1 MGTPF
6 ASHANL
12 KASLLLK
19 IRTWIG
25 LKSIGILRRFFTDA
39 VIYQSKFVKSCWEE
53 LYPNISADEYII
65 YNGVDVDL
73 FNPEG
78 KKHKTNSEITLVS
91 VEGTQASPE
100 KNPAF
105 KFCQY
110 LYEQNYDVELLVFGR
125 SYKNSDKEWK
135 KFPFVKYMGFVQN
148 NELPRFL
155 RAGTAFFSTDIIAA
169 CLIV

>member
-1 MGTPF
+1 MELSKYGYEFSYQTSIKSNTNILLINFSKKLIPILIFNLKKIKLVLRLGTPF

-73 FNPEG
+73 FNL
-78 KKHKTNSEITLVS
+78 KVKHKQTLKS
-91 VEGTQASPE
+91 HLYGKGTQTSP
-100 KNPAF
+100 KKTRIQILPI
-105 KFCQY
+105 
-110 LYEQNYDVELLVFGR
+110 LV
-125 SYKNSDKEWK
+125 
-135 KFPFVKYMGFVQN
+135 
-148 NELPRFL
+148 
-155 RAGTAFFSTDIIAA
+155 
-169 CLIV
+169 